1 MGGAVQVC
9 CTLKLPLMGNQSLTL
24 MADPMGTS
32 CQGHRDH
39 LGVVTVKT
47 SIEAHEYS
55 HFTLSFRVGCPA
67 SVLVGGNQLCQG
79 WCDSLRRQV
88 PKRTNVGENA

>member
-1 MGGAVQVC
+1 MEGTVQVC
-9 CTLKLPLMGNQSLTL
+9 CTLQLPLKGSQSLTL

-32 CQGHRDH
+32 CQGHREH
-39 LGVVTVKT
+39 LRVATVKT

-55 HFTLSFRVGCPA
+55 HFILSFRVGCPA

-79 WCDSLRRQV
+79 
-88 PKRTNVGENA
+88 